1 MDKTE
6 FYNKL
11 DIETIEEFK
20 FYENLSALL
29 EEEDFIEENLI
40 KDLLRE
46 VDKSVLAEH
55 MDSFYE
61 SFLKNIPDSESDL
74 YILVESIQRM
84 MSGLISDKMTLEDI
98 NALAEE
104 IMRFRK
110 WYVLDRNV
118 FDKKTGNEVSVKE
131 ARYEILIADFLGN
144 TVDYDFRTAL
154 DYDVDGYDVRITDI
168 IGVDN

>member
-61 SFLKNIPDSESDL
+61 GFLKNIPDSESDL